1 MEKQDQDVIL
11 NAYHLARDRIE
22 KRKTDSDLIEDALQ
36 QSLLN
41 VLKAQSQVR
50 DLPAYLVRTVYR
62 EFRRMLKVE
71 RRSAQGQTSAE
82 ELDSSP
88 DLDWEDRT
96 HRRLLVRELIA
107 TLDERNRILVRLYS
121 EGFPWPYIGRVVGL
135 SPKSAKQTCYQILR
149 RLGQDRKANT

>member
-1 MEKQDQDVIL
+1 MGKQDHDVIL

-22 KRKTDSDLIEDALQ
+22 KRRTNSDLIEDALQ

-62 EFRRMLKVE
+62 EFRRMLKLE
-71 RRSAQGQTSAE
+71 RRSAQEQTSAE

-88 DLDWEDRT
+88 DLDWEDRI

-107 TLDERNRILVRLYS
+107 TLEERNQILVRLYS
-121 EGFPWPYIGRVVGL
+121 EGFPWQYIGRVVGL

-149 RLGQDRKANT
+149 RLGQNRKANT